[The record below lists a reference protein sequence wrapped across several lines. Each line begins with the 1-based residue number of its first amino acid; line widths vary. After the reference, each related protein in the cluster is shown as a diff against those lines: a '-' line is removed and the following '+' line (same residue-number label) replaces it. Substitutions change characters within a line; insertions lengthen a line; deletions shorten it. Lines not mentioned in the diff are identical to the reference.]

1 MSDSNN
7 SNNSQPNSKV
17 WLITGNILK
26 RAVAYLTEDNAY
38 NILGTSSGF
47 GRRLVTSALARGDRV
62 VATARSTDSL
72 ETISSSCPNDLK
84 ENLRTVEL
92 DVTEGEQS
100 IKDKV
105 DKAAKIWGR
114 IDILVNNAGLG
125 LDST

>member
-62 VATARSTDSL
+62 VATARSTESL
-72 ETISSSCPNDLK
+72 QTISSSCPNDLK